1 MTDRKDSQ
9 PPQNHGANLPYA
21 LTLHC
26 LLENRTRVFGRSH
39 GSTYECPCGQFQWD
53 TENPDPTYLGMF
65 VDDQKTQIPPRLS
78 ETPEHRTSETQN
90 HPPPENQPTPPDQPK
105 ETNQSLML
113 LGTIRTLTPSS
124 SIRTVISAQIRE
136 IQLASYRQGVTDTQ
150 KAHCP
155 LGNDPPSPDQPCPN
169 QKKTNQ
175 TVHQCDQCPN
185 R

>member
-1 MTDRKDSQ
+1 MTDRKDSE

-39 GSTYECPCGQFQWD
+39 GSTYECPCGQFLWD
-53 TENPDPTYLGMF
+53 TATPDPTYLGMF
-65 VDDQKTQIPPRLS
+65 VDDQNTQIPPGLH
-78 ETPEHRTSETQN
+78 ETPDPRTSETPDPTSIHQ
-90 HPPPENQPTPPDQPK
+90 HPPTSPNQPTDTFRK
-105 ETNQSLML
+105 IM
-113 LGTIRTLTPSS
+113 GTINTLTPSS
-124 SIRTVISAQIRE
+124 SIRMVISAQIRE

-155 LGNDPPSPDQPCPN
+155 LGNDSSSPDQPCPN

-175 TVHQCDQCPN
+175 TVYQCDQCPN